1 MRPVYRWSRED
12 GMRIFDPGVHALTP
26 VGRELDD
33 NRKREPDRDCYE
45 QSEEHAVGVPRR
57 SSDKHRFGDRPSCL
71 TFGDSATTRSCSLR
85 G

>member
-1 MRPVYRWSRED
+1 
-12 GMRIFDPGVHALTP
+12 MRIFDPGVHALTP
-26 VGRELDD
+26 VGRELDG

-57 SSDKHRFGDRPSCL
+57 SSGKHRFGDRFDLLDISRL
-71 TFGDSATTRSCSLR
+71 GDNRSCPSR